1 MAKWGL
7 IALLVALVGA
17 NVTWAAIA
25 GGTGPLLGAVAYRA
39 ITVLVL
45 RSGDDRAAFAAGVLG
60 FALHLGRLLWG
71 SPPVGRSDLALLLV
85 NTALPV
91 GVLVLALR
99 ARRTRRA
106 GQSE

>member
-7 IALLVALVGA
+7 VALLVVLVGA
-17 NVTWAAIA
+17 NATWEAIA
-25 GGTGPLLGAVAYRA
+25 GGFGPLLGAVADGVV
-39 ITVLVL
+39 TVLVL

-71 SPPVGRSDLALLLV
+71 SAPAGRSDLVLLLV
-85 NTALPV
+85 NTVLPV
-91 GVLVLALR
+91 GVLALALR
-99 ARRTRRA
+99 AWRTRRA